1 MIRRIVLLTV
11 SALMV
16 CASGAWAAEMAYPEA
31 PGPNPDH
38 LITPPGESIYFNV
51 RPDGQPFALQI
62 DTHANITEYLN
73 RHYYDF
79 NWRGEDWAP
88 YDNVSNVEKVA
99 RLMNTWRTYNQA
111 NQYNLWNGFNQY
123 MERNSGYGP

>member
-1 MIRRIVLLTV
+1 MIHRFLLTL
-11 SALMV
+11 SALALLSSSSAM
-16 CASGAWAAEMAYPEA
+16 AAEMTYPEA

-38 LITPPGESIYFNV
+38 LITPAGEDPYFPM
-51 RPDGQPFALQI
+51 RPDGQAYRLQI

-99 RLMNTWRTYNQA
+99 RLMNTYRTWRQA
-111 NQYNLWNGFNQY
+111 NQFNLWTGFNEWFEK
-123 MERNSGYGP
+123 MSGYGP